1 MGKELGLKLRNIKV
15 AKIIGTKTLAGLLSV
30 GLAMSAPVATFAE
43 DGNVAVG
50 QEAAQTAERMQAKA
64 VDGSENLV
72 DVSDGVLQMVQNGEI
87 YLDEASQYLI
97 DAVTGQKV
105 NPETGERVTETT
117 DVPEN
122 PDTPTT
128 PDAPTT
134 PDTPENPD
142 TPDNPDDTNKSDDSD
157 KSDDS
162 GKSDDSNKTEDSKD
176 NGTAEPDKK
185 DEQTATTPPTEV
197 KVAENSTT
205 ETTPAGSNQ
214 ALIARQQIVKLPQV
228 VEDFRFWTVARKYAF
243 AKTDLYVRES
253 IPSAEKDV
261 KVSAVSDEEK
271 AADVKAAKTEA
282 QSLQAEYDAQNKES
296 QDSVKKTSKTT
307 TANKKT
313 KKKVNKAASKS
324 SDKESKDTAKL
335 TEAKTQTTK
344 SLKSV
349 QAKSNTTVSE
359 MTAVNKLVS
368 AVTSSKNDEK
378 DTKAKQTSKG
388 KSVAKSSK
396 SLLKTAEKKTVAKT
410 EKTFNTQLAQQ
421 QLSEGILAVGQ
432 VSQDGL
438 LYVLKEEENGWLYVE
453 SGNVRGFVRASE
465 VYTGDAAQELLSVY
479 QTQAKK
485 VASDEN
491 KEYTGIEGT
500 VQTGTTLVDPTD
512 NQAYTYLRATVNQ
525 TVAKKSYALVNT
537 DKLNIREE
545 KSEDS
550 PVVGTMTQDNLCYIL
565 ADQGSEWTYIESG
578 DVRGFVKS
586 EYLSTG
592 DEVTKQ
598 VTETGE
604 DKFTTAKEEIKPEDN
619 DALYYTLTSTKAGT
633 PSGEI
638 RQSMLEFASQFIGNP
653 YVWGG
658 TSLTNGADCSGF
670 VQQIYKQYGYDLPR
684 VAADQAQYG
693 TKIAVEDAQPGDL
706 IFYAKGGD
714 IYHVV
719 MYAGNGKTIEA
730 ANENDGIIYGNVYTA
745 DAVWAT
751 RILNDQYSVAGAGI
765 GEVNATQDMYG
776 QCLGNF
782 KITYYCACE
791 ICCDVE
797 TGITATGTPVVEG
810 QTIAVD
816 PRVIPYGTKVI
827 IGGHVFTAED
837 CGGAIKENRID
848 IYVNNH
854 ADALALGVTNADV
867 YLVK

>member
-1 MGKELGLKLRNIKV
+1 MKLRNIKV

-30 GLAMSAPVATFAE
+30 GLVMSSPIAAFAE
-43 DGNVAVG
+43 GEDVAV
-50 QEAAQTAERMQAKA
+50 EATQDQNQMQAKA
-64 VDGSENLV
+64 VDGSENMV
-72 DVSDGVLQMVQNGEI
+72 TVSEGVRQMIQNGEV

-97 DAVTGQKV
+97 DATTGQKV
-105 NPETGERVTETT
+105 NPETGERV
-117 DVPEN
+117 V
-122 PDTPTT
+122 DTPTT
-128 PDAPTT
+128 PDVPTT
-134 PDTPENPD
+134 PDTPDVPTTPDTPATPENPD
-142 TPDNPDDTNKSDDSD
+142 TPETPENPDDSD
-157 KSDDS
+157 KKDDS
-162 GKSDDSNKTEDSKD
+162 DQKDDSNKTDDANKSDDVNQAGDSKD
-176 NGTAEPDKK
+176 NGTTDANKNAGQSGQNANSEEKK
-185 DEQTATTPPTEV
+185 ATEQ
-197 KVAENSTT
+197 TT
-205 ETTPAGSNQ
+205 ETTAAGSNQ
-214 ALIARQQIVKLPQV
+214 ELIARQQIIKMPQV

-261 KVSAVSDEEK
+261 KVDAVSDEQK
-271 AADVKAAKTEA
+271 AADVKSAKTEA
-282 QSLQAEYDAQNKES
+282 ESLQAEYDAQNEKEEAAVKT
-296 QDSVKKTSKTT
+296 DKAKKVAKKKT
-307 TANKKT
+307 T
-313 KKKVNKAASKS
+313 KK
-324 SDKESKDTAKL
+324 EKDIAKL
-335 TEAKTQTTK
+335 SSATDTTKVLKTTEAKKNTK
-344 SLKSV
+344 L
-349 QAKSNTTVSE
+349 SE

-368 AVTSSKNDEK
+368 AVKSSQKDTEK
-378 DTKAKQTSKG
+378 DTAKTSKV
-388 KSVAKSSK
+388 KSVTKSSK
-396 SLLKTAEKKTVAKT
+396 KLVKTAEKKATEKA
-410 EKTFNTQLAQQ
+410 EKTFNTELAQQ
-421 QLSEGILAVGQ
+421 QLSEGIRAVGQ
-432 VSQDGL
+432 ISQDGL

-479 QTQAKK
+479 QKQAKK
-485 VASDEN
+485 TAEDEN

-500 VQTGTTLVDPTD
+500 AETGTVLVNPSE

-525 TVAKKSYALVNT
+525 TVAKKTYALVNT

-545 KSEDS
+545 KSEDAAI
-550 PVVGTMTQDNLCYIL
+550 VGTMTKGNLCYVL
-565 ADQGSEWTYIESG
+565 ADQDSEWTYIESG

-586 EYLSTG
+586 EYLDTG

-598 VTETGE
+598 VNESGE
-604 DKFTTAKEEIKPEDN
+604 DKYTTAKEEIKPEDN

-730 ANENDGIIYGNVYTA
+730 ANEKDGIIYGNVYTA

-751 RILNDQYSVAGAGI
+751 RILDDKYTVAGGGI

-776 QCLGNF
+776 KCLGNF

-816 PRVIPYGTKVI
+816 PNVIPYGTKVI

-854 ADALALGVTNADV
+854 ADALALGVANADV